1 MLGLLF
7 MHQRLQ
13 LCLLLPLLINH
24 DGDPWGTAALSWCM
38 MLTLRKIM
46 DRRTNGTAARR
57 KAESL

>member
-7 MHQRLQ
+7 MQQRLK

-24 DGDPWGTAALSWCM
+24 DRDPWGIASLSWCM

-46 DRRTNGTAARR
+46 DRHINGAAPRR